1 MGWSNDTLNA
11 LYVYSATTGALILSV
26 DETGFEFI
34 ADGNDATIDEFG
46 IGLAKDPFDGS
57 YVQIATFTDGTV
69 IFLQPQFSTIPG
81 ATYTI
86 PASLLADENVIT
98 PGTQAQGYLALRA
111 PSINGKT
118 RGEIIITG
126 ESNTS
131 GFLPEIQL
139 NAQSL
144 YGINKNMIGGGTVD
158 TYPGLFGPSNFTT
171 TRVIF
176 DYCRP
181 NAVGVMVTT
190 RAYEVE
196 FNFSL
201 ISTGT
206 ATSNIANL
214 QIYAANS
221 ATSLTGATLLYD
233 AGGFDGRFSQMSL
246 NWTFN
251 GLPGKYIVL
260 TGQRTS
266 GTGTFTAFGNY
277 RKLQDV
283 CNAF

>member
-1 MGWSNDTLNA
+1 MGWSNDTLNS

-98 PGTQAQGYLALRA
+98 PGTQAQGYLALRS

-144 YGINKNMIGGGTVD
+144 YGVNKNMIGAGTVD
-158 TYPGLFGPSNFTT
+158 TYPGLFNTNFTT
-171 TRVIF
+171 VRTIF
-176 DYCRP
+176 DFCRP
-181 NAVGVMVTT
+181 NAVGVMSAS

-196 FNFSL
+196 FNFSM
-201 ISTGT
+201 S
-206 ATSNIANL
+206 ATVTSSVANL

-221 ATSLTGATLLYD
+221 SSSLTGATLLYD
-233 AGGFDGRFSQMSL
+233 AGNFGGTFVQYSLKWTFDGV
-246 NWTFN
+246 
-251 GLPGKYIVL
+251 PGKYIVISGL
-260 TGQRTS
+260 RTT
-266 GTGTFTAFGNY
+266 GTGTFTGFANY

>member
-69 IFLQPQFSTIPG
+69 VFLQPQFSSIPG

-98 PGTQAQGYLALRA
+98 PGTQAQGYLALRS

-144 YGINKNMIGGGTVD
+144 YGINKNMIGAGTVD
-158 TYPGLFGPSNFTT
+158 TYPGLFSVNFTG
-171 TRVIF
+171 TRTIF

-181 NAVGVMVTT
+181 NGVGVMSAS

-196 FNFSL
+196 FNFSTL
-201 ISTGT
+201 STVT
-206 ATSNIANL
+206 TNSVSL
-214 QIYAANS
+214 QIYAATS
-221 ATSLTGATLLYD
+221 STSLTGATLLYD
-233 AGGFDGRFSQMSL
+233 AGTFAGTFTQFSL
-246 NWTFN
+246 KWTFD

-260 TGQRTS
+260 TGQRTA
-266 GTGTFTAFGNY
+266 GTGTFTGFGNY